1 MMRKNVQAAYSY
13 NFISPTFEYVVYIDI
28 WGKVDNK
35 RRWNHV
41 KHDKQSAW
49 ETWQGTAVS

>member
-13 NFISPTFEYVVYIDI
+13 NFISPTFEYVVYMDI

-41 KHDKQSAW
+41 KYDKQSAW
-49 ETWQGTAVS
+49 ETWQGTAMS